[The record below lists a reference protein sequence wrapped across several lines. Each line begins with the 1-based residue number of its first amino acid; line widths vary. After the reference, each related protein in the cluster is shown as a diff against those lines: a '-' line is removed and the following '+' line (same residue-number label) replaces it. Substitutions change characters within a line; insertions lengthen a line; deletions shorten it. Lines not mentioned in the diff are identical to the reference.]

1 MKSRNLIIL
10 ALAAIAVLCL
20 PERASGSEVSIDHLV
35 YSYTYGSTDATIVGI
50 DGQLPSHL
58 VISGSITIGSKT
70 YSVRNIAS
78 NVFYGNKDI
87 ESLEIRSVKLGN
99 SYEFRNCKNLK
110 SVVLDQCSFALL
122 SGYYDPET
130 YNPFLGCDSLEKIE
144 SVGNSNVWVEDN
156 VLYARASDYHNTYT
170 FLVTYPAKRSESKL
184 VIPATVT
191 KIAEGA
197 FGDKQDLTKISVAEG
212 NTGLKV
218 ENDVLYSFNGQTM
231 YCCPT
236 NTGPVFTV
244 GSSVQEIA
252 LYCFSHCPI
261 QTFQG
266 GNWNYIQVENGLLYI
281 QWRPLEPSGYI
292 YPIGRT
298 DKSVTI
304 RSPREDA
311 FAGDKNLECIFTKN
325 LSSWTACLREDVKV
339 YACMGNPDQS
349 EDFDQYQKYH
359 DNTFNIFNRSRYDA
373 SYTTLSASME
383 FLPSLTLTDVNIGY
397 YSGTKPA
404 NVKMEN
410 GKLTLTDL
418 IPGQSFSIYYTVQTN
433 EGYEATLQDSYGTET
448 KSLPVSYTDEPTQ
461 SKVHLQLRS
470 MDFDIHGTT
479 AKVVSSFENTQLE
492 KEFALDN
499 EGRVTVECVPGY
511 TNTVYFNKVIDDAT
525 YSIARTEV
533 GLRPINPNLVYTQAG
548 PTDIRFSG
556 TWDEGDAKI
565 VDYYFE
571 LDGVRFGKELIKSGR
586 IEGLDPETEHTINF
600 TVKTEQSSFTSET
613 KTIVTPPLE
622 LKTEAADAASN
633 NCAIIKASTNI
644 SEGSEGTGFEWRRYD
659 APQTMPSTV
668 VMCPAYNGYLAGKL
682 NGLSSNTYYNYRP
695 FYKSASDKVYYGD
708 WITFI
713 TADAYVY
720 FDPIVYTYAPHVADD
735 HIELSGYV
743 MAGSD
748 RIVEQGFE
756 YWPVSTPSSVSIR
769 KAPAQPEKV
778 FGTGEKMSVRIDD
791 FESGTVYRAR
801 TFVTTENATTYGA
814 EVEFTAPVIS
824 GADSVVIGDS
834 ERVPVAYYDL
844 YGRRSENPRKGLN
857 IILYNDG
864 SVEKRVIK

>member
-20 PERASGSEVSIDHLV
+20 PERASGSEVTIDHLV
-35 YSYTYGSTDATIVGI
+35 YSYTYGSRDAKIVGI

-58 VISGSITIGSKT
+58 VIPRSITVESKT

-78 NVFYGNKDI
+78 NLFYGNKDI
-87 ESLEIRSVKLGN
+87 ESLEISGIELGK
-99 SYEFRNCKNLK
+99 SYEFRNCKNLR
-110 SVVLDQCSFALL
+110 SVVLDGCSFALVDEY
-122 SGYYDPET
+122 SADPKT
-130 YNPFLGCDSLEKIE
+130 YNPFLGCDNLEKIE
-144 SVGNSNVWVEDN
+144 GDGRSIWVEDN
-156 VLYARASDYHNTYT
+156 VLYAYASDLLKYP
-170 FLVTYPAKRSESKL
+170 FLVTYPGKRSESKL
-184 VIPATVT
+184 VIPANVT
-191 KIAEGA
+191 KIAQGA
-197 FGDKQDLTKISVAEG
+197 FGDKQDLTEISVAEG
-212 NTGLKV
+212 NTGLKA
-218 ENDVLYSFNGQTM
+218 ENNVLYSSGGQTM

-236 NTGPVFTV
+236 NTGPEFTV
-244 GSSVQEIA
+244 GPDVQYIA

-261 QTFQG
+261 QTFHVE
-266 GNWNYIQVENGLLYI
+266 NWVYMGVKNGLLHCHTP
-281 QWRPLEPSGYI
+281 QGDSGYI

-304 RSPREDA
+304 DSSWRADA
-311 FAGDKNLECIFTKN
+311 FAGDKNLECIFTDD
-325 LSSWTACLREDVKV
+325 LTSWTACLREDVKI
-339 YACMGNPDQS
+339 YTCMGNPYQS
-349 EDFDQYQKYH
+349 EDFNLWQKYH
-359 DNTFNIFNRSRYDA
+359 DNTYNIFNRSHYDA

-383 FLPSLTLTDVNIGY
+383 FLPSMTLTDV

-418 IPGQSFSIYYTVQTN
+418 IPGQSFSIYYTVHTN
-433 EGYEATLQDSYGTET
+433 EGYEGTLRDSYGTET
-448 KSLPVSYTDEPTQ
+448 KSLPVSYTEEPTQ

-470 MDFDIHGTT
+470 MDFDIRGTT

-492 KEFALDN
+492 KEFALDS

-525 YSIARTEV
+525 YSIARMEV
-533 GLRPINPNLVYTQAG
+533 FLRPINPNLVYTQAG

-613 KTIVTPPLE
+613 KTIVTAPLE

-695 FYKSASDKVYYGD
+695 FYKSASGKVYYGD

-735 HIELSGYV
+735 HIELLGYV

-778 FGTGEKMSVRIDD
+778 FGTGGKMSVRIDN

-824 GADSVVIGDS
+824 GVDTVVIGDS

-844 YGRRSENPRKGLN
+844 CGRRSENPRKGLN
-857 IILYNDG
+857 FILYNDG